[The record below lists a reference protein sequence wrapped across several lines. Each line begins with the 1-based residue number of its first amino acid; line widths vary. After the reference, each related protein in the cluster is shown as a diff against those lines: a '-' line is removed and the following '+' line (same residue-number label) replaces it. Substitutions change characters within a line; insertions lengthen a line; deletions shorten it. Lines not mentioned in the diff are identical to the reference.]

1 MLVKWLKS
9 KYRNSLHLHDTRVSL
24 IKLLFSFPLLL
35 YSSEAQLSSAPL
47 QPTLIFLIRRE
58 DEQLNLKLQ
67 QLYLIF
73 FTEAQS
79 T

>member
-24 IKLLFSFPLLL
+24 KLLFSFSLLL